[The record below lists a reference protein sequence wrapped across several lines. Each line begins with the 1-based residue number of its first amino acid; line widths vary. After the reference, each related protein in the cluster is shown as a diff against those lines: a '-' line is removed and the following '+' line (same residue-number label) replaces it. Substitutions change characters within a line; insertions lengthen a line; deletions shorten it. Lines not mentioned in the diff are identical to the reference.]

1 MNAMT
6 GECLRAVRVLTVL
19 ERAGGPEARALL
31 SELAKGEPAMWR
43 TRAARAVLQRL
54 DKSKFMLQGG
64 TP

>member
-1 MNAMT
+1 
-6 GECLRAVRVLTVL
+6 
-19 ERAGGPEARALL
+19 L